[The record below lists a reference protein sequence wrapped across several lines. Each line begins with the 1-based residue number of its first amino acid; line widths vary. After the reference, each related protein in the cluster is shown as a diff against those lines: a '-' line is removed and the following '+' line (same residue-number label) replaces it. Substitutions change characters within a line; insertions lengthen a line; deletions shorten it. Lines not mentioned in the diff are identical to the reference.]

1 MATGR
6 DRFIKAV
13 SESKKNNPVE
23 KTASGR
29 DRYFSAIGK
38 TDKRATAQQWLD
50 DTKESRR
57 ANAEKSDIDV
67 MNDSIRKNYENS
79 PDYYRDLADKK
90 STEIVEEQQRMNQ
103 LEGEEYDRALMG
115 QGNTLDRLLLEE
127 KMLLRQAE
135 AREYAEKYADKA
147 AKYNEFGQAGAN
159 KTIGRM
165 QQDSNEAWNWYLV
178 EPTQENKRYAEGVD
192 KTLEDY
198 IERNHDVLQ
207 RDAAL
212 PWITEDLAQYV
223 PQGIDQ
229 TVPTLVGAAAGLAF
243 GAPKLGAMA
252 GSYYYSSNNMRGAA
266 FRELLKLG
274 VDEET
279 AKKLSD
285 DEALIS
291 GLVEMAGTGLDVAT
305 LGFGKLFNAIGGKKI
320 LSSAAQKVI
329 GALAG
334 YGVNIV
340 GERGEE
346 RTQSY
351 VSTANQRRAL
361 NGEDTGLLG
370 LIGDTAKVF
379 YDAATGKDPEAK
391 AQGDADADKGGIIA
405 ALAGGGTLA
414 VNTAV
419 ETALNPPVPA
429 AVARE
434 IALEEKAQAKYAAA
448 QKKNPTTAQEAATPL
463 RMPVDETFS
472 GEGDY
477 LATAPFV
484 QNPRQQTAESTYNQY
499 ADEVTSAPAPLRA
512 VQQQETAAGRRQLEV
527 KRIADAK
534 SVEEAAEIV
543 QRVQSADPVTLVE
556 TIGERGAVAIENTR
570 AERQQV
576 GNETF
581 TPAFAQYYRAGMLAK
596 NAPFS
601 ALQNQLGT
609 EISTASQEA
618 AYEAGREDAVRVK
631 EAAYFGK
638 NAGLVRDVTYYKA
651 GVDEKTTRRLDALG
665 KITGRQIKFKD
676 QVKAKDGKLANAA
689 ISNGV
694 LYIARDSTDPVMVA
708 AIHESVHGIRETDPE
723 AYNAINKALWDI
735 VGDDFPAVSA
745 KIEEL
750 KNRYGVTS
758 QDFAEEEY
766 TAQALGVVLSDGK
779 VLDKFVEKNPT
790 GVRKVLAAIKD
801 TITKIKNFIKKNALG
816 LDKVQMEGYEAIQ
829 KDASK
834 LEAAFEGALERQKA
848 RAAEVAEKAEQTEGI
863 EPTADDTARYSA
875 MYRNQADTIGDFY
888 DFVMANKANPKE
900 VNKSYF
906 TIVTPDGA
914 TLDIPFEGVLHM
926 VAHHNTTKAQL
937 TEIIDNIHNIED
949 AYRLSSTGRYN
960 GIQIKI
966 KISTPS
972 GPAGALFDF
981 DKNGRIILRTAF
993 YGKENNLTNW
1003 IKKNDSIALSSGTS
1017 EDETVA
1023 AVFNGNRPSF
1033 TSIQQELGIVNEKYS
1048 LRYEQLLDE
1057 YGAFKPGEIPTY
1069 PDRKVPQKTS
1079 PEKYTNR
1086 FVRTAVESAHID
1098 DEVMPEIMQMVE
1110 DEKLSH
1116 FGKSMQESF
1125 DKAEALYLAS
1135 PEKAKGRWQAFID
1148 GAEVFKNADDVLAL
1162 GQYLLAKAGQEKNTQ
1177 RTKQLL
1183 AEISAEAVR
1192 AGRAVRIFSLLKRIG
1207 GAGQLYYVERV
1218 VQNLQKDID
1227 AKRKP
1232 ADTKEVAKIRKEI
1245 SDIQTE
1251 LDGIELDLFNAQE
1264 QVDTLEKLQAAV
1276 DVEQTAKAD
1285 EAAKQKDIA
1294 DIERQI
1300 RNAKAR
1306 TRGAKRR
1313 NTALD
1318 KVIADLNAKLKTAQD
1333 EYAAI
1338 KARRDAAITERA
1350 RLTDALRSIHEKI
1363 GRAVNREYSEWWNA
1377 QLLIQELGRAKSDLE
1392 KAQSAVQRA
1401 QTKRQRMAELKK
1413 QLEKYGELEIPQE
1426 LRDALAATDDPAEIE
1441 KIIDQIYTE
1450 VAGQMKVS
1458 WVDKWNSWR
1467 YLAMLGNV
1475 RTHLRNVAGN
1485 AFFAPVVMAKNTVGA
1500 IIEAGVSAATGG
1512 KIQRTKSIAGSLP
1525 FTGGEAR
1532 QFAIDDYAKV
1542 EELITGGGKMNP
1554 SDIIRDR
1561 QRIFKTK
1568 IIEAARRGNFKLLEM
1583 EDRAFLKFHYTRA
1596 LTQFITANKIDITS
1610 LNENDVEGF
1619 KKLSAAREY
1628 AIDEAQ
1634 KATYRDASQLANALN
1649 KLSRTNK
1656 VTNLLVE
1663 ALVPFKKTP
1672 INILKRGIEYSP
1684 LGLLETV
1691 TRGVRNFVRD
1701 SADNPYAANVFIDKL
1716 ASGLTGTGILAVGA
1730 GLAAMGLL
1738 SGGEGDEPDDE
1749 FMKNAGAQGY
1759 SITIGD
1765 KSYSIDWIAPM
1776 SLPLFVGVE
1785 MYKQMMENDGLSV
1798 KEMFD
1803 AIVMISEPV
1812 YNLSM
1817 LQGINNT
1824 IEAVKYDDNP
1834 VTGAAINLAAGYVG
1848 QAVPTLSGQVARTAD
1863 DERRTIYTD
1872 KNSDI
1877 PGTLQVIAQRTA
1889 NKIPWLNK
1897 TSPVY
1902 RDAWG
1907 RAEDTG
1913 TVSSRALEN
1922 FLSPGY
1928 TGRTNLSPMEKEL
1941 LRLYNATS
1949 ESGVLISKPTKYFT
1963 VGGQRIDLAS
1973 EQYQTYVETRGQTA
1987 YTLTSQLTS
1996 SAAYRAMTDSE
2007 KAAAVKYVYEYA
2019 TAIGKAKVSNY
2030 VADGWIA
2037 DAIEGQKYG
2046 VTPLDFMMFRLGKSR
2061 LNSDGSLTQDEV
2073 ISLIDGLNISETAKD
2088 YLYGTQYASDKNN
2101 PYYGDYVSP
2110 KKETSTTKSTGF
2122 TPRGSNGTRRNF
2134 GSSSSSGGFTPRT
2147 SSGSSGGR
2155 RSFP

>member
-1 MATGR
+1 MMA
-6 DRFIKAV
+6 I
-13 SESKKNNPVE
+13 SEQLRLKIEAARKK
-23 KTASGR
+23 K
-29 DRYFSAIGK
+29 
-38 TDKRATAQQWLD
+38 
-50 DTKESRR
+50 
-57 ANAEKSDIDV
+57 
-67 MNDSIRKNYENS
+67 
-79 PDYYRDLADKK
+79 
-90 STEIVEEQQRMNQ
+90 EEQQKTAIAPDTTPKYHIHEKIKEKREAQWQADTKAHNEAKAATATMSPAEKRQYMQDARYSKTQEEADRNTDKFSAEYFRNEAKKYDPSN
-103 LEGEEYDRALMG
+103 LEYQRRKTEEAKNSGTYKRPLED
-115 QGNTLDRLLLEE
+115 LEE
-127 KMLLRQAE
+127 DTKLRDMYLRNAE
-135 AREYAEKYADKA
+135 GVEYNRKYREQHAD
-147 AKYNEFGQAGAN
+147 YTEGGQASAN
-159 KTIGRM
+159 YSMGRM
-165 QQDSNEAWNWYLV
+165 QQDSSRAWNKYL
-178 EPTQENKRYAEGVD
+178 ENPTPENRQYAETVD
-192 KTLEDY
+192 RTMQEYAENNK
-198 IERNHDVLQ
+198 DVLA
-207 RDAAL
+207 RETAL
-212 PWITEDLAQYV
+212 SWITEDLAQYA
-223 PQGIDQ
+223 PQLIDQ
-229 TVPTLVGAAAGLAF
+229 TVATAYGGAIGLGVGMPRA
-243 GAPKLGAMA
+243 GAMA
-252 GSYYYSSNNMRGAA
+252 GSGLYSYKTMRGAA
-266 FRELLKLG
+266 FKGLLDIG
-274 VDEET
+274 VDEEI
-279 AKKLSD
+279 AKNLAN
-285 DEALIS
+285 DEAFIS
-291 GLVEMAGTGLDVAT
+291 GLVEMGGTGIDLVT
-305 LGFGKLFNAIGGKKI
+305 LGFGKVFNALGGKKI
-320 LSSAAQKVI
+320 LSSAAQKVV

-334 YGVNIV
+334 YGINVLSE
-340 GERGEE
+340 GEEERAQSAVTIANQNRAKRGED
-346 RTQSY
+346 
-351 VSTANQRRAL
+351 
-361 NGEDTGLLG
+361 NGFFGLV
-370 LIGDTAKVF
+370 GDTAQL
-379 YDAATGKDPEAK
+379 YIDALTGKNPEAA
-391 AQGDADADKGGIIA
+391 AQMEQGAAAGRRIA
-405 ALAGGGTLA
+405 LMAGGGALA
-414 VNTAV
+414 VNAAV
-419 ETALNPPVPA
+419 DAAVNPAVPR

-434 IALEEKAQAKYAAA
+434 AALDEKAQAQYISA
-448 QKKNPTTAQEAATPL
+448 QKKNPTAAQESATPL
-463 RMPVDETFS
+463 RMPVDETTA
-472 GEGDY
+472 GQADY
-477 LATAPFV
+477 TATAPLE
-484 QNPRQQTAESTYNQY
+484 QS
-499 ADEVTSAPAPLRA
+499 RA
-512 VQQQETAAGRRQLEV
+512 QEETATV
-527 KRIADAK
+527 KQTTPAKPQPTANRIADAK
-534 SVEEAAEIV
+534 SVEEAADIV
-543 QRVQSADPVTLVE
+543 QRVQTADPVTLVE

-596 NAPFS
+596 NAPFT

-609 EISTASQEA
+609 KISTVAQEA
-618 AYEAGREDAVRVK
+618 AYEAGRADAVRIK
-631 EAAYFGK
+631 ETAYFGK
-638 NAGLVRDVTYYKA
+638 NAGLVRDVEYYKA
-651 GVDEKTTRRLDALG
+651 RIDEKKTRHLDALG
-665 KITGRQIKFKD
+665 KILGVQIKFEP
-676 QVKAKDGKLANAA
+676 QITTSGGKLANAS

-694 LYIARDSTDPVMVA
+694 LRIARDSTDPVMVA
-708 AIHESVHGIRETDPE
+708 AVHDAVHRIRQTDPE
-723 AYNAINKALWDI
+723 AYNAINNSLWDL
-735 VGDDFPAVSA
+735 VGEDFPAVSS

-750 KNRYGVTS
+750 KSRYGVTS

-766 TAQALGVVLSDGK
+766 TAQAIGIILNDGK

-801 TITKIKNFIKKNALG
+801 TITKIKNFISKNALG
-816 LDKVQMEGYEAIQ
+816 LDKVQMEGFEAIQ

-834 LEAAFEGALERQKA
+834 IEAAFESALERQKK
-848 RAAEVAEKAEQTEGI
+848 RAAEVAEKAEQAQGTESGDAA
-863 EPTADDTARYSA
+863 TDNTARYSA
-875 MYRNQADTIGDFY
+875 MYRNKADTLGDFY
-888 DFVMANKANPKE
+888 DFVVANKGNPKE
-900 VNKSYF
+900 MNKSYF
-906 TIVTPDGA
+906 TYTTPAGVEVDFAFDRVLHVINSHSLTKEQLSEIAEGLDSPVSAYRDTKKGA
-914 TLDIPFEGVLHM
+914 YEGVRAKL
-926 VAHHNTTKAQL
+926 KL
-937 TEIIDNIHNIED
+937 D
-949 AYRLSSTGRYN
+949 LSSG
-960 GIQIKI
+960 
-966 KISTPS
+966 S
-972 GPAGALFDF
+972 AGAVLEFQQ
-981 DKNGRIILRTAF
+981 NGRIILVTTFFDSDKRIS
-993 YGKENNLTNW
+993 EW
-1003 IKKNDSIALSSGTS
+1003 QKKNTSVALSLSADGTN
-1017 EDETVA
+1017 A
-1023 AVFNGNRPSF
+1023 ASFNGKYSSL

-1048 LRYEQLLDE
+1048 LRYEHLLEE
-1057 YGAFKPGEIPTY
+1057 YGAFKPGEIPTN
-1069 PDRKVPQKTS
+1069 PERKVPQKTS

-1135 PEKAKGRWQAFID
+1135 PEKAEGRWQAFID

-1177 RTKQLL
+1177 RTKQLI

-1251 LDGIELDLFNAQE
+1251 LDGIDLDLFNAQE

-1285 EAAKQKDIA
+1285 EAAKQKEIA

-1306 TRGAKRR
+1306 TRGAKKR

-1318 KVIADLNAKLKTAQD
+1318 KAIADLNAKLKAAQD
-1333 EYAAI
+1333 EYAAL
-1338 KARRDAAITERA
+1338 KAKRDAAIAERA

-1377 QLLIQELGRAKSDLE
+1377 QLLIQEHGRAKADLE
-1392 KAQSAVQRA
+1392 KAQAAVQRA
-1401 QTKRQRMAELKK
+1401 TSKRQRMAELRK

-1426 LRDALAATDDPAEIE
+1426 LRDALSATDDPDEIE

-1500 IIEAGVSAATGG
+1500 MIEAGVSAATGG

-1568 IIEAARRGNFKLLEM
+1568 IIEAARRGNFNLLEM

-1610 LNENDVEGF
+1610 LNENEVEGF

-1628 AIDEAQ
+1628 AINEAQ

-1963 VGGQRIDLAS
+1963 VGGQRIDLAA

-1987 YTLTSQLTS
+1987 YTLTSQLTA

-2046 VTPLDFMMFRLGKSR
+2046 VTPLDFVMFRLGKSR
-2061 LNSDGSLTQDEV
+2061 LNSNGSLTQDEV

-2101 PYYGDYVSP
+2101 PYSGDYVSP
-2110 KKETSTTKSTGF
+2110 KKETSSTPSTGF
-2122 TPRGSNGTRRNF
+2122 TPRGSSSSRRNF

-2147 SSGSSGGR
+2147 SSGSGGGR